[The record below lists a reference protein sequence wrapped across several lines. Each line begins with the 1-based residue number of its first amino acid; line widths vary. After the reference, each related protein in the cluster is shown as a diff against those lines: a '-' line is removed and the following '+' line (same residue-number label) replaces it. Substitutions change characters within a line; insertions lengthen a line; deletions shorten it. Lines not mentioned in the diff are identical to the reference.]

1 MQAKYVLLASA
12 AMLGLSLG
20 GQAAYAGAG
29 STNASFG
36 QPVVQASRLLTPVAG
51 HGAGGGAIFWPTG
64 TPYGPIHSYRDKPQ
78 RYSSSRHLY
87 RRVNGR

>member
-1 MQAKYVLLASA
+1 MQAKYVLLAGA

-36 QPVVQASRLLTPVAG
+36 QPVAQASRLLTPVAG

-64 TPYGPIHSYRDKPQ
+64 TPYGPIYSDRHKPR
-78 RYSSSRHLY
+78 RYSSNCHLC
-87 RRVNGR
+87 RRVYGR